1 MTTPNVVW
9 ISTHDINPD
18 LGCYLD
24 IWPGADYALTPHL
37 DRLAAAG
44 ARFDLAFASAPVCAP
59 ARSAILTGCHPAA
72 IGTMH
77 MRTKAVPPAEVKLLP
92 EYFREA
98 GYYCTNNYFTDFQV
112 DVPPIVFDECSPTA
126 HWRNRPDKDT
136 PFFAMF
142 HGMTTHE
149 SQIYLDDESFQRVT
163 SNVAPRDRH
172 DMSGAV
178 LPPYYPD
185 TEVFRKA
192 WARYAD
198 LITEMDH
205 WVGGIL
211 DQLEEDGLAGNT
223 IVVFWSDHG
232 RGMPRAKRWATEA
245 GLRVPV
251 LMRWP
256 GVISPGTVRT
266 DLVHTMDLA
275 PTMLE
280 ASGMDVPAHMH
291 GKPLLWRDGR
301 FNDRPNAYVYGA
313 RDRMDESEDT
323 SRTVR
328 DERYRY
334 VRNFHPDRSP
344 MPHIDY
350 PDHTA
355 TWAELR
361 RLRGEE
367 ARQLACGEPPSLL
380 SELQRTLVAASKP
393 EEELY
398 DLLRDPHETCNLIQE
413 PEHSE
418 ALARLRGT
426 LQLWQDDMGDLGMI
440 PERQLMESWRPNG
453 EAPVTATPT
462 VSRTAEGVAAACATA
477 GASIGWTA
485 LPPEPHEPR
494 SLLDRVTGSPA
505 EDGRRWNLYTG
516 PLPGSEAG
524 PLRFKAWR
532 LGFAPSK
539 EAGVDGPLQGSIPET
554 QPKDHLRADNQQPLQ
569 TANNNNVQ

>member
-1 MTTPNVVW
+1 MSRPNIVW

-18 LGCYLD
+18 LGCYSGD
-24 IWPGADYALTPHL
+24 WPGADYAHTPNL
-37 DRLAAAG
+37 DRLAAEG
-44 ARFDLAFASAPVCAP
+44 ARFDRAFAAAPVCAP
-59 ARSAILTGCHPAA
+59 ARSAIATGCFPNA

-77 MRTKAVPPAEVKLLP
+77 MRTKAVPPADVKLLP
-92 EYFREA
+92 QYFREE

-112 DVPPIVFDECSPTA
+112 DVPPVVFDDCSPTA

-136 PFFAMF
+136 PFFAAF
-142 HGMTTHE
+142 HGMTTPE
-149 SQIYLDDESFQRVT
+149 SQIYLEDESFQRAT
-163 SNVAPRDRH
+163 PHIEPQDRH
-172 DMSGAV
+172 DLAAAP
-178 LPPYYPD
+178 LPPYYPN
-185 TEVFRKA
+185 TEIFRKA

-211 DQLEEDGLAGNT
+211 NQLEEDGLAENT

-245 GLRVPV
+245 GLRVP
-251 LMRWP
+251 LLLRWP
-256 GVISPGTVRT
+256 GVIGPGTVRT

-280 ASGMDVPAHMH
+280 VSGLHIPAHMH
-291 GKPLLWRDGR
+291 GQPLLGQDGT
-301 FNDRPNAYVYGA
+301 FTNPNAYVYGG

-328 DERYRY
+328 DTQYRY

-355 TWAELR
+355 TWTELR

-367 ARQLACGEPPSLL
+367 ARQLACGELPSLL
-380 SELQRTLVAASKP
+380 NDLQRRLVAASKP

-398 DLLRDPHETCNLIQE
+398 DLEQDPHETCNLVQD
-413 PEHSE
+413 PGHAE
-418 ALARLRGT
+418 ALVRLRGV
-426 LQLWQDDMGDLGMI
+426 LQTWQDQIGDLGMM
-440 PERQLMESWRPNG
+440 PESELMQTWRPNG
-453 EAPVTATPT
+453 QAPVTAAPT
-462 VSRTAEGVAAACATA
+462 ISVTGEAVTAACATP

-485 LPPEPHEPR
+485 LPWQPQEPR
-494 SLLDRVTGSPA
+494 KLMDQVTGQPP
-505 EDGRRWNLYTG
+505 EDARLWNLYTG
-516 PLPGSEAG
+516 PVPASETAS
-524 PLRFKAWR
+524 LRFKAWR
-532 LGFAPSK
+532 LGFIPSEEASVEGRLAGRAPESQ
-539 EAGVDGPLQGSIPET
+539 DGHLHGDNKLPL
-554 QPKDHLRADNQQPLQ
+554 
-569 TANNNNVQ
+569 

>member
-1 MTTPNVVW
+1 MKTPNVVW

-18 LGCYLD
+18 LGCYSG
-24 IWPGADYALTPHL
+24 IWPGADYAHTPNL
-37 DRLAAAG
+37 DRLAADG
-44 ARFDLAFASAPVCAP
+44 ARFDMAFASAPVCAP
-59 ARSAILTGCHPAA
+59 ARSAIMTGCFPNA

-77 MRTKAVPPAEVKLLP
+77 MRTKAIPPAEVKLLP
-92 EYFREA
+92 EYFRAA
-98 GYYCTNNYFTDFQV
+98 GYYCTNNSFTDFQV
-112 DVPPIVFDECSPTA
+112 DVPPVVFDECSPTA
-126 HWRNRPDKDT
+126 HWRNRPDEDT
-136 PFFAMF
+136 PFFAAF

-149 SQIYLDDESFQRVT
+149 SQIYLDDESFQRAT
-163 SNVAPRDRH
+163 LNVARQVRH
-172 DMSGAV
+172 DTSTAP

-185 TEVFRKA
+185 TDVFRKA

-211 DQLEEDGLAGNT
+211 DQLEEDGLVEDT

-245 GLRVPV
+245 GLRVP
-251 LMRWP
+251 LLLRWP
-256 GVISPGTVRT
+256 GVIQPGTVRT

-280 ASGMDVPAHMH
+280 ASGLQVPGHLH
-291 GKPLLWRDGR
+291 GKPLLRRGGS
-301 FNDRPNAYVYGA
+301 FTDRPNAYVYGG

-355 TWAELR
+355 TWSELR

-367 ARQLACGEPPSLL
+367 ARQLACGELPSRLTD
-380 SELQRTLVAASKP
+380 LQRSLVAASKP
-393 EEELY
+393 GEELY
-398 DLLRDPHETCNLIQE
+398 DLEQDPHETRNLVQD
-413 PEHSE
+413 PGHMK
-418 ALARLRGT
+418 ALARLRGALKT
-426 LQLWQDDMGDLGMI
+426 WQDSVQDLGMM
-440 PERQLMESWRPNG
+440 PERQLMENWRPNG

-462 VSRTAEGVAAACATA
+462 LSITAEGISAACETP

-485 LPPEPHEPR
+485 SPPNPSSSPR
-494 SLLDRVTGSPA
+494 PQEQRKLMDRVTGSPE
-505 EDGRRWNLYTG
+505 EDGRIWNLYTAPVPSMG
-516 PLPGSEAG
+516 TSSV
-524 PLRFKAWR
+524 RFKAWR
-532 LGFAPSK
+532 LGFTASQEASVQGRVAGRAPKSP
-539 EAGVDGPLQGSIPET
+539 EGHLHEDNNLPL
-554 QPKDHLRADNQQPLQ
+554 
-569 TANNNNVQ
+569 

>member
-1 MTTPNVVW
+1 MSSPNVVW

-18 LGCYLD
+18 LGCYSGE
-24 IWPGADYALTPHL
+24 WPGADYAHTPNL
-37 DRLAAAG
+37 DRLAAEG
-44 ARFDLAFASAPVCAP
+44 ARFDRAFAAAPVCAP
-59 ARSAILTGCHPAA
+59 ARSAIMTGCFPNA

-77 MRTKAVPPAEVKLLP
+77 MRTKAVPPSEVKLLP
-92 EYFREA
+92 QYFREA

-112 DVPPIVFDECSPTA
+112 DVPPTVFDDCSPTA
-126 HWRNRPDKDT
+126 HWRNRPDKET
-136 PFFAMF
+136 PFFAAF

-149 SQIYLDDESFQRVT
+149 SQIYLDEESFQLAT
-163 SNVAPRDRH
+163 SHVESQERH
-172 DMSGAV
+172 DLSAAP

-185 TEVFRKA
+185 TEVFRRA

-205 WVGGIL
+205 WVGGLL
-211 DQLEEDGLAGNT
+211 DQLEEDGLVANT

-245 GLRVPV
+245 GLRVP
-251 LMRWP
+251 LIIRWP
-256 GVISPGTVRT
+256 GVMYPGSVRT

-280 ASGMDVPAHMH
+280 AGGLGVPAHMH
-291 GKPLLWRDGR
+291 GMSLLGRDGT
-301 FNDRPNAYVYGA
+301 FNDRPNMYVYAG

-367 ARQLACGEPPSLL
+367 ARQLASGEAPTIL
-380 SELQRTLVAASKP
+380 SDLQRSLVAASKP
-393 EEELY
+393 HEELY
-398 DLLRDPHETCNLIQE
+398 DLDQDPHETCNLIGE
-413 PEHSE
+413 PRYMK
-418 ALARLRGT
+418 ALARLREVLNT
-426 LQLWQDDMGDLGMI
+426 WQNDIGDLGMT
-440 PERQLMESWRPNG
+440 PERQLMEAWRPGG
-453 EAPVTATPT
+453 EAPVTAAPALSMTE
-462 VSRTAEGVAAACATA
+462 EGVVAVCSTP
-477 GASIGWTA
+477 GASIGWTP
-485 LPPEPHEPR
+485 LPRHAKEPR
-494 SLLDRVTGSPA
+494 NLMDRVTGSPE
-505 EDGRRWNLYTG
+505 EDGRTWNLYTG
-516 PLPGSEAG
+516 PVPTKEAG
-524 PLRFKAWR
+524 VLRFKAWR
-532 LGFAPSK
+532 LGYSASDESLLATPGHEPVK
-539 EAGVDGPLQGSIPET
+539 DVQGHRLQDESPVPT
-554 QPKDHLRADNQQPLQ
+554 V
-569 TANNNNVQ
+569 NNNLQ

>member
-1 MTTPNVVW
+1 MKTPNVVW

-18 LGCYLD
+18 LGCYLG
-24 IWPGADYALTPHL
+24 IWPGAEYALTPNL
-37 DRLAAAG
+37 DRLAADG
-44 ARFDLAFASAPVCAP
+44 ARFDTAFASAPMCAP
-59 ARSAILTGCHPAA
+59 ARSAIMTGCHPAA

-77 MRTKAVPPAEVKLLP
+77 MRTKAVPPSEVKLLP

-98 GYYCTNNYFTDFQV
+98 GYYCTNNYFTVFQV
-112 DVPPIVFDECSPTA
+112 EVPPVVFDDCSPSA
-126 HWRNRPDKDT
+126 HWRNRPDRDT

-149 SQIYLDDESFQRVT
+149 SQIYLEEESFQRAT
-163 SNVAPRDRH
+163 GNVAAPARH
-172 DMSGAV
+172 EMSMAP

-198 LITEMDH
+198 LITEMDQ
-205 WVGGIL
+205 WVGEIL
-211 DQLEEDGLAGNT
+211 DQLEEDGLTGNT

-245 GLRVPV
+245 GLRVP
-251 LMRWP
+251 LLLRWP
-256 GVISPGTVRT
+256 GVINPGTART
-266 DLVHTMDLA
+266 DLVHTMDLG

-280 ASGMDVPAHMH
+280 VIGLGVPAHMH
-291 GKPLLWRDGR
+291 GKPLLRPDGS
-301 FNDRPNAYVYGA
+301 FSDPPNAYVYGG

-328 DERYRY
+328 DKRYRY

-355 TWAELR
+355 TWSELR

-367 ARQLACGEPPSLL
+367 ARQLACGEQPSLL
-380 SELQRTLVAASKP
+380 SDLQRSLVAASKP

-398 DLLRDPHETCNLIQE
+398 DLEHDPHETFNLIQE
-413 PEHSE
+413 PGQAED
-418 ALARLRGT
+418 LARLREA
-426 LQLWQDDMGDLGMI
+426 LQTWQDDIGDLGMM
-440 PERQLMESWRPNG
+440 PEQQLMESWRPHG
-453 EAPVTATPT
+453 EAPITAAPTLSVTAKGVVATCDTP
-462 VSRTAEGVAAACATA
+462 
-477 GASIGWTA
+477 GASIGWTS
-485 LPPEPHEPR
+485 LTQHPNKEPR
-494 SLLDRVTGSPA
+494 KLMDRVTGSPA
-505 EDGRRWNLYTG
+505 EDGRIWNLYKV
-516 PLPGSEAG
+516 PVSASEAR
-524 PLRFKAWR
+524 PPRLKAWR

-539 EAGVDGPLQGSIPET
+539 ETRFEG
-554 QPKDHLRADNQQPLQ
+554 R
-569 TANNNNVQ
+569 